1 MVGQTSPRLAQKIW
15 RGDIFQTSSSY
26 KLQLFSL
33 FSLFNSLSQHLEAK
47 STEELKRILDSCIKK
62 RITTTTDN
70 LHCKKRNSFGKAIK
84 LYASGFQPSFIWGA
98 ERLNSSSRGQKMRPR
113 NREHRFSIPSFKV
126 FVTDHGQQ
134 HRHRNN
140 STSMAV
146 LKFLHL
152 ECQRA
157 RTKKTANI
165 NPVLA
170 LSSILSLDLAMN
182 TPWDYSDLKP
192 TLSMSGQSCLI
203 RVTYQESMFHFLSML
218 RLGNMLYHM
227 HLESLQQYVSKDR

>member
-1 MVGQTSPRLAQKIW
+1 MTIFLTRAHLQWVHNPSSPSGCPQISTFLLHPKLHWESQLPLEW
-15 RGDIFQTSSSY
+15 SLLQCY
-26 KLQLFSL
+26 KPSASAAFPHGTQS
-33 FSLFNSLSQHLEAK
+33 A
-47 STEELKRILDSCIKK
+47 R
-62 RITTTTDN
+62 RN
-70 LHCKKRNSFGKAIK
+70 LLTKKRNSFGKAIK

-146 LKFLHL
+146 LKLLHSQ
-152 ECQRA
+152 CQRA